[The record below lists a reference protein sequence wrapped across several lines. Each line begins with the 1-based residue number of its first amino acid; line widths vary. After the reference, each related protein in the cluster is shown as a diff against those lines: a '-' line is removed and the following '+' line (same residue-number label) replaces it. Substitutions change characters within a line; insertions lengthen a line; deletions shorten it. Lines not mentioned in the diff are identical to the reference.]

1 MKKIA
6 VLFITAV
13 ATLALFYAMKMPD
26 PFNPEQYDVGNVMTD
41 IERLAS
47 SEFEGR
53 QTGTP
58 GNRLAMDYV
67 KSKFEQIGLEPIEQP
82 FVAQIPFFDASS
94 IFTFLDEEGE
104 AVQFNRHEDYKFIS
118 WGPGGSID
126 YTGDLV
132 FADDNVYKMPLET
145 LKGKVV

>member
-26 PFNPEQYDVGNVMTD
+26 PFNPEKYDASNVITD

-67 KSKFEQIGLEPIEQP
+67 KSKFEQIGLDPIEQP
-82 FVAQIPFFDASS
+82 FIAQIPFFDASS
-94 IFTFLDEEGE
+94 IFTFLDEEGK
-104 AVQFNRHEDYKFIS
+104 AVH
-118 WGPGGSID
+118 
-126 YTGDLV
+126 
-132 FADDNVYKMPLET
+132 
-145 LKGKVV
+145 